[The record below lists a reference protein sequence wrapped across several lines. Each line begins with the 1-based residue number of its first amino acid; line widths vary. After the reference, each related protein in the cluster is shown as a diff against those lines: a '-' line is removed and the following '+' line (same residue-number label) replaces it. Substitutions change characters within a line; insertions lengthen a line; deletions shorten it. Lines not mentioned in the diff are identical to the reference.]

1 MKVTEIAFT
10 GYPVTDL
17 PRARKFYEEVLGLV
31 PSWVNGT
38 DEKAWV
44 EYQIGSSILA
54 ISNMAEEWT
63 PSSSGPSVAL
73 EMDDFEHAMQELKT
87 QNIPIHIEAFET
99 PVCHIAVIADP
110 DGNGIIIHKRKPH
123 D

>member
-1 MKVTEIAFT
+1 M
-10 GYPVTDL
+10 
-17 PRARKFYEEVLGLV
+17 
-31 PSWVNGT
+31 NGT
-38 DEKAWV
+38 EEKAWV

-54 ISNMAEEWT
+54 ITNMAEEWN
-63 PSSSGPSVAL
+63 PSPDGPSVAL
-73 EMDDFEHAMQELKT
+73 EMDDFEQAIQELKS
-87 QNIPIHIEAFET
+87 QNVSVLIEPFET